1 VTTNSVPVPRH
12 PLARSG
18 SEVSVSALIIDDS
31 PIARTI
37 IRHHLTKLG
46 CTIIGEAENAVQAL
60 QLFRE
65 NRPDV
70 VTLDL
75 MMPEVNGVDAI
86 AAFHAIKTEA
96 PHTSVII
103 ASALPFQKTQDNFFR
118 EGAFDYIVK
127 PFNRFSFE
135 RVRQRLIRKFPQ
147 LADHTSGA

>member
-1 VTTNSVPVPRH
+1 
-12 PLARSG
+12 
-18 SEVSVSALIIDDS
+18 VSVSALIVDDS

-46 CTIIGEAENAVQAL
+46 CAIVGEAENAGQAL
-60 QLFRE
+60 HLFRE

-86 AAFHAIKTEA
+86 AAFHAMKAEA
-96 PHTSVII
+96 PHTSLII
-103 ASALPFQKTQDNFFR
+103 ATALPFQKTQDNFFR

-135 RVRQRLIRKFPQ
+135 RVRQRLIRKYPQ
-147 LADHTSGA
+147 LADHMSDA

>member
-1 VTTNSVPVPRH
+1 V
-12 PLARSG
+12 A
-18 SEVSVSALIIDDS
+18 VSALIIDDS

-46 CTIIGEAENAVQAL
+46 CVVVGEAENASRAL

-65 NRPDV
+65 CRPDV

-75 MMPEVNGVDAI
+75 MMPEVDGKDA
-86 AAFHAIKTEA
+86 ASAFRTMKEEA
-96 PHTSVII
+96 PKAIIII
-103 ASALPFQKTQDNFFR
+103 ASALPFQKTRDSFLE

-135 RVRQRLIRKFPQ
+135 PVRQRLIRLFPQ
-147 LADHTSGA
+147 LAANASSP